1 MRAIWSGEIAFG
13 LVNVPVKLYSATR
26 SHDVSFHQVH
36 DEDNGRIRY
45 QRHCE
50 VCGREVEYEDIA
62 KAYDDGDKTVILTD
76 EELDALP
83 AEDNDQIDVVQFVPN
98 DQVDPILLGTS
109 YFLEPV
115 GRSPKSYVLL
125 RRTLEATERTAIV
138 HFTLRSKTRL
148 GVLRR
153 HEDLLVLQTLRWP
166 SDLKQVDFAPSGR
179 TKVTDKELTMS
190 AALVEQFS
198 GDLEPDQYSDEY
210 QEQLRTLIDEKLEQ
224 GDSVDT
230 EETFGKERAEQDKKK
245 SEGSEG
251 EGSGKVLS
259 LMDALERS
267 LSKRRGAGGSNAD
280 EGTGAAGDDGSDAAG
295 DEDESAGS
303 TKSTSGSGGKKSSGS
318 SGSGKGGAK
327 KGGSKGGKKSSSSKS
342 SSSTSGSG
350 GTKKSSSS
358 KSSSSKPGSSKSS
371 SSESSASSSSKSGGA
386 KKSGGKSGGG
396 KKSASSS
403 SRTKKAS

>member
-166 SDLKQVDFAPSGR
+166 SDLKQVDFAPSAR

-267 LSKRRGAGGSNAD
+267 LSKRRGAGGSDAD
-280 EGTGAAGDDGSDAAG
+280 EGTGAAEDDGSDAAG

-303 TKSTSGSGGKKSSGS
+303 AKSTSGSGGKKSSGS
-318 SGSGKGGAK
+318 SGKGGAK
-327 KGGSKGGKKSSSSKS
+327 KGGSKGGKKTSSSKS
-342 SSSTSGSG
+342 SSSAPGSG
-350 GTKKSSSS
+350 GTKKTSSSKSSSS
-358 KSSSSKPGSSKSS
+358 KSSSSK
-371 SSESSASSSSKSGGA
+371 SSASSSSKSGGA
-386 KKSGGKSGGG
+386 KKSGGKSSGA
-396 KKSASSS
+396 KKSSSSS
-403 SRTKKAS
+403 SRPKKAS